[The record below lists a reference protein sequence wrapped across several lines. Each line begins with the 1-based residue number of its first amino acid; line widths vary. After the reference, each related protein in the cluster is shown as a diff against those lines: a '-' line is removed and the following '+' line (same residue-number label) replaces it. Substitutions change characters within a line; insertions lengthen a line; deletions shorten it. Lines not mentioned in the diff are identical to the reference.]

1 MISENINTMIM
12 SAMKAGEKEKANVY
26 RLIKNE
32 FLKYNT
38 SKNAKPLD
46 ESTEISILQK
56 MVKQR
61 EDSINEYHKVGRQDL
76 VDSEKVELTIIQEL
90 LPPIPTEDDIQKYL
104 NNNYPNGIEQKQM
117 GIVIKEVKEKLIG
130 ADGKLV
136 SDLVKN
142 IIKK

>member
-46 ESTEISILQK
+46 ESTEITILQK

-76 VDSEKVELTIIQEL
+76 VDSEKVELNIIQEL

-117 GIVIKEVKEKLIG
+117 GGVIKEVKEKLIG